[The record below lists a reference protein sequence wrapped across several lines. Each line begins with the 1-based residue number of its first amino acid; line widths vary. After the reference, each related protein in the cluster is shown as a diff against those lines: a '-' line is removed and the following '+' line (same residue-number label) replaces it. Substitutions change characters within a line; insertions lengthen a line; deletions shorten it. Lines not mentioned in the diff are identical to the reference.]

1 MHDRSEM
8 FSVQKPWENNIFWKK
23 EPCHIYIL
31 YNKCG
36 FKNKINIMKH
46 IKVLPCMNSYYSN
59 KNCIKYFKVIKKSIP
74 VKLTSIRHLHV
85 LPAVVVSFSCCC
97 APYRRG
103 SQFCVGGDEFLPPT
117 DSRVCRVL
125 HPSCLA
131 PVTGSAVS
139 YKHTHTSIFSNVCC
153 KIDS

>member
-1 MHDRSEM
+1 MCKNHEEIIFFGRKNLATSTSRITSETCIIRL
-8 FSVQKPWENNIFWKK
+8 F
-23 EPCHIYIL
+23 
-31 YNKCG
+31 
-36 FKNKINIMKH
+36 NIMKN
-46 IKVLPCMNSYYSN
+46 IKVLPCMNSYYGN

-103 SQFCVGGDEFLPPT
+103 SRFCVGGDGFLPPT
-117 DSRVCRVL
+117 DSRVCRAPL
-125 HPSCLA
+125 PSCPA

-139 YKHTHTSIFSNVCC
+139 YKHTDKYTSRFSNVCC
-153 KIDS
+153 YKMNP